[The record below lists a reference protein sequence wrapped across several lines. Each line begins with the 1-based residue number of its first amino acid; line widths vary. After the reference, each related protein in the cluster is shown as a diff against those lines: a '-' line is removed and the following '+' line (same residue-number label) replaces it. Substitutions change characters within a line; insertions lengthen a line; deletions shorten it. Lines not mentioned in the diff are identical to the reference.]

1 MSTRPTFEDRL
12 LAELKR
18 DIAFRE
24 QPPPATPPRRLL
36 APRRLAV
43 VALPCALLGLASL
56 LGLGPVLASEPPA
69 QPVAYA
75 VQGRGDGKVRLT
87 VREQFISVEAQE
99 ALARALRPWEI
110 HVTIDVLPPGYVCE
124 RSAPASTLV
133 ALDEQGDP
141 VPVVPLKS
149 SWDFTLG
156 RGDLLAFENT
166 AGDHRARAVEHY
178 AAGTKAEPCVSLK
191 LALPD
196 RSKPKK

>member
-18 DIAFRE
+18 DIATRE
-24 QPPPATPPRRLL
+24 QPPRATPPRRLL
-36 APRRLAV
+36 TPRRLAV
-43 VALPCALLGLASL
+43 VALPCALLGLAPL
-56 LGLGPVLASEPPA
+56 LGFGPVLASEPPA

-124 RSAPASTLV
+124 RGAPAPTPV

-149 SWDFTLG
+149 SWDLTLG

-166 AGDHRARAVEHY
+166 AGSDRARAVEHY

-196 RSKPKK
+196 RSKAKK